1 MGYLEQRWR
10 KRQQENKWQVTR
22 RCDCAEYASNSSS
35 IVSITH
41 STAEQ
46 LFIMAIDTLLPKKL
60 GKAEDSYKS
69 VIELDEVLSSAEKLR
84 IKNIALTGPYGSGKS
99 SVLIT
104 LMEDFPKGRNY
115 LPISL
120 ATLQANDEI
129 LEEQKEDDKNTES
142 TKQQCPYNKE
152 EKKENTTEN
161 LNRKIEYS
169 ILQQLIYRE
178 KAKTVPN
185 SRFRRI
191 VHLS

>member
-1 MGYLEQRWR
+1 
-10 KRQQENKWQVTR
+10 
-22 RCDCAEYASNSSS
+22 
-35 IVSITH
+35 
-41 STAEQ
+41 
-46 LFIMAIDTLLPKKL
+46 MAIDTLLPKKL

-120 ATLQANDEI
+120 ATLQANGES
-129 LEEQKEDDKNTES
+129 LEEQKEDDKKTES

-178 KAKTVPN
+178 KDFP
-185 SRFRRI
+185 
-191 VHLS
+191 

>member
-1 MGYLEQRWR
+1 
-10 KRQQENKWQVTR
+10 
-22 RCDCAEYASNSSS
+22 
-35 IVSITH
+35 
-41 STAEQ
+41 
-46 LFIMAIDTLLPKKL
+46 MAIDTLLPKKL
-60 GKAEDSYKS
+60 DQAEDSYKS
-69 VIELDEVLSSAEKLR
+69 VIELDEVLSSAKKLR

-120 ATLQANDEI
+120 ATLQANDEN

-152 EKKENTTEN
+152 ETKDNPTEN

-178 KAKTVPN
+178 ETKTVP
-185 SRFRRI
+185 R
-191 VHLS
+191 V